1 MATVTATE
9 KYAANPATLP
19 EGTLVELF
27 FQPIDRFNRPDAQRH
42 RSAAGWQTISHA
54 QLLDDVRAIA
64 AAFEARGIKSGD
76 RVGLLSENR
85 PEWAHTDYAL
95 LCLGAL
101 VVPLYGTLPPNQI
114 AFILKD
120 AGVRAVVV
128 SNPDQLAKILEI
140 AGELPQLEFMV
151 VFDAPAQ
158 LPPRVHAW
166 KALLTQGRSK
176 RPDEQSF
183 RQRALRAKPDDLATI
198 IYTSGTTAEPKGV
211 MLTHNNIFS
220 NVLAQAWLTAQGGS
234 DNVALSFLPLSH
246 IFQRMV
252 DYCVYYNG
260 VPIAYVASID
270 EVAQALREVEPT
282 LVVAVP
288 RVYEKLYAR
297 IMSATGVKRRL
308 VLWARRIALA
318 WADYKLNGRAPPGS
332 LRFQHAIADKLV
344 FTKIRASLGGHLRFF
359 VSGGA
364 PLNPTLANFF
374 YGAGVLILEGYGL
387 TETSPVTNVNRPDA
401 VRMGTVGKPV
411 AGTEIKI
418 AEDGEVLVRGPQVM
432 KGYYNNVPATQEAI
446 DAEGWF
452 HTGDI
457 GDIDADGYLRITD
470 RKKELIVTA
479 GGKKIVPQPIQN
491 LAKQSR
497 FVADALIIGD
507 KRPFPIMMVVPNFST
522 LESWAAEEGIRW
534 SNRSELV
541 QNPKIA
547 AKIEGEVKQRL
558 RDLARYELPKKFL
571 ILDREFD
578 MEKGEITPKL
588 SIKRRV
594 VEQNF
599 SQGIEGLYEG
609 ASADPGD
616 R

>member
-27 FQPIDRFNRPDAQRH
+27 FHPIDRFNRKDAQFH
-42 RSAAGWQTISHA
+42 RVRSVWEPVSHA
-54 QLLDDVRAIA
+54 QILDDVRAA
-64 AAFEARGIKSGD
+64 AAALEARGIKRGD

-101 VVPLYGTLPPNQI
+101 TVPIYGTLPPNQI

-128 SNPDQLAKILEI
+128 SNMDQLAKIQAI
-140 AGELPQLEFMV
+140 AAELPELQFQI
-151 VFDAPAQ
+151 VFDAPDQ
-158 LPPRVHAW
+158 LPANVEAW
-166 KALLTQGRSK
+166 KDLLAAGRTN
-176 RPDEQSF
+176 RPDEKSF
-183 RQRALRAKPDDLATI
+183 RTRALSAKPDDVATI
-198 IYTSGTTAEPKGV
+198 IYTSGTTADPKGV

-220 NVLAQAWLTAQGGS
+220 NVLAQAWLTAQGGHE
-234 DNVALSFLPLSH
+234 NLALSFLPLSH

-270 EVAQALREVEPT
+270 EVAQALREMQPT
-282 LVVAVP
+282 IVVAVP

-297 IMSATGVKRRL
+297 IMSATGIKHRL
-308 VLWARRIALA
+308 VVWARRVALD
-318 WADYKLNGRAPPGS
+318 WAEHKLDGREPPTG
-332 LRFQHAIADKLV
+332 LRFQHMLADRLV
-344 FTKIRASLGGHLRFF
+344 FSKVRASLGGRLRFF

-364 PLNPTLANFF
+364 PLNPMLARFF

-411 AGTEIKI
+411 PGTEVKI

-432 KGYYNNVPATQEAI
+432 KGYYNNNEATKQSI
-446 DAEGWF
+446 DVDGWF
-452 HTGDI
+452 YTGDI

-497 FVADALIIGD
+497 FVADAVIVGD
-507 KRPFPIMMVVPNFST
+507 KRPFPIMIVVPNFST
-522 LESWAAEEGIRW
+522 LESWAAQEGIRW
-534 SNRSELV
+534 SSRSQLV
-541 QNPKIA
+541 KDPKVQ
-547 AKIEGEVKQRL
+547 AKIEDEVKQRL

-578 MEKGEITPKL
+578 IEKGEITPKL
-588 SIKRRV
+588 SVKRRV

-599 SQGIEGLYEG
+599 SKGIEALYEG
-609 ASADPGD
+609 ATPDLAE